1 MAKNLIEKITA
12 KQINPNVPEFRVGD
26 TVCVDCKII
35 EEKGGKSI
43 AIYPKGKKDKVYP
56 LFEDERVNYICRG
69 DYSVNSDLDKI
80 VKLIITQVSILET
93 LINKESE
100 LLKK

>member
-1 MAKNLIEKITA
+1 MFLKLI
-12 KQINPNVPEFRVGD
+12 
-26 TVCVDCKII
+26 
-35 EEKGGKSI
+35 
-43 AIYPKGKKDKVYP
+43 
-56 LFEDERVNYICRG
+56 LEDERVNYICRG

-100 LLKK
+100 LLGSPKFLGETPKSLGDKVGGQLNKTGLIIPKVGGQND